1 MKHITRTTALTV
13 LPEGKPI
20 FDELATKIEIEDESG
35 GEFLIIRQENGS
47 IRIGRDEWPELI
59 RAIDRMMDEIRQHER
74 PEE

>member
-1 MKHITRTTALTV
+1 MKYITRTTALTV